1 MERALEELVWER
13 AGRRCE
19 YCQVAQKF
27 DRLPFE
33 IDHVISQKH
42 RGRSHPS
49 NLCLACF
56 ACNHHS

>member
-1 MERALEELVWER
+1 MDRELEDLVWER

-19 YCQVAQKF
+19 YCQVAQGF

-33 IDHVISQKH
+33 IDHIIAQKH
-42 RGRSHPS
+42 AGLTRAS

-56 ACNHHS
+56 AWK